1 MKNLVSMIEAVKGC
15 QFANIT
21 FVSDSGIPQ
30 YVLGKGNKV
39 SCIIRTD
46 CQLNYSYENAV
57 NNRLEKQGDEKS
69 FIAQSLP
76 WGQWV
81 EGQENKL
88 IEHKG
93 SLYLRYYEVAN
104 ANRSR
109 VWFVNGR
116 HATAE
121 EFQKIIQYLNSKKT
135 DSNRQA
141 EVGLVEN
148 QVKPK
153 VVKLENV
160 LRLAV
165 NGCEWD
171 RLATAPDAESTV
183 AMAFS
188 AR

>member
-1 MKNLVSMIEAVKGC
+1 MIEAVKGC
-15 QFANIT
+15 QFANVT

-39 SCIIRTD
+39 FCIIRTD
-46 CQLNYSYENAV
+46 CQLNFSYEKAV
-57 NNRLEKQGDEKS
+57 NNRLVKQGSEGN
-69 FIAQSLP
+69 FVAQSLP

-104 ANRSR
+104 ADRGR
-109 VWFVNGR
+109 AWFVNGR
-116 HATAE
+116 YATAE
-121 EFQKIIQYLNSKKT
+121 EVRKIDLYLESKNT
-135 DSNRQA
+135 DSDRQT
-141 EVGLVEN
+141 EVGLVKN

-153 VVKLENV
+153 IVKLVNV

>member
-1 MKNLVSMIEAVKGC
+1 MIEAVKGC

-57 NNRLEKQGDEKS
+57 NNRLAKQGDEKN
-69 FIAQSLP
+69 FVAQSLP
-76 WGQWV
+76 WGEWV

-104 ANRSR
+104 ADRY
-109 VWFVNGR
+109 
-116 HATAE
+116 ATAE
-121 EFQKIIQYLNSKKT
+121 EFQKIMDYLKSKKT
-135 DSNRQA
+135 DSNRQT

-153 VVKLENV
+153 VVKLVNV

-188 AR
+188 AQ

>member
-1 MKNLVSMIEAVKGC
+1 MKNLVSMIEVVKGC

-57 NNRLEKQGDEKS
+57 NNRLAKQGDEKN
-69 FIAQSLP
+69 FVAQSLP

-93 SLYLRYYEVAN
+93 SLYLRYYDVAN
-104 ANRSR
+104 ADRGR
-109 VWFVNGR
+109 IWFVNGR
-116 HATAE
+116 YATAE
-121 EFQKIIQYLNSKKT
+121 EFQKIMDYLKSKKT
-135 DSNRQA
+135 DSNRQT

-153 VVKLENV
+153 VVKLVNV

-188 AR
+188 AQ

>member
-39 SCIIRTD
+39 FSIIRTD

-57 NNRLEKQGDEKS
+57 NNRLAKQGDEKN
-69 FIAQSLP
+69 FVAQSLP

-104 ANRSR
+104 ADRGR
-109 VWFVNGR
+109 AWFVNGR
-116 HATAE
+116 YATAE
-121 EFQKIIQYLNSKKT
+121 EFQKIMDYLKSKKT
-135 DSNRQA
+135 DSNRQT

-153 VVKLENV
+153 VVKLSNV

-171 RLATAPDAESTV
+171 RLATAPDGVSTV
-183 AMAFS
+183 AMAYS

>member
-39 SCIIRTD
+39 SCIVRTD

-57 NNRLEKQGDEKS
+57 NNRLAKQGDEKN
-69 FIAQSLP
+69 FVAQSLP

-88 IEHKG
+88 IEHKS
-93 SLYLRYYEVAN
+93 SLYLRYYNVAN
-104 ANRSR
+104 AKSSR
-109 VWFVNGR
+109 IWFVNGR
-116 HATAE
+116 YATAE
-121 EFQKIIQYLNSKKT
+121 EFQKIMNYLESKK
-135 DSNRQA
+135 SENNRQT

-153 VVKLENV
+153 VVKLVNV
-160 LRLAV
+160 LRMAV

-188 AR
+188 AQ